1 MPREA
6 YHHGDLKAAAL
17 AEAERLIE
25 TDPEFS
31 MRQLATTLGVA
42 HRALYNHFG
51 DRAGLLAQLAAG
63 GFRQLAA
70 ATAKAGSAA
79 AFITA
84 YARFALARP
93 RLYHLMM
100 AQPYP
105 AFEREPDLRA
115 AADRLIAVA
124 LAVLAPDA
132 SNADSGRRAVMK
144 HWMLV
149 HGGLALHAGGVLRG
163 RDDAGFIAELLAI
176 AGLAPAATEP
186 SQALWEPQP

>member
-17 AEAERLIE
+17 AEAERMIE
-25 TDPEFS
+25 TDPDFS
-31 MRQLATTLGVA
+31 MRQLAGQLGVA

-51 DRAGLLAQLAAG
+51 DRAGLLAQLAAA

-70 ATAKAGSAA
+70 ATADADSVA

-93 RLYHLMM
+93 RLYQLMM
-100 AQPYP
+100 AQPYS
-105 AFEREPDLRA
+105 AFERNPDLRA
-115 AADRLIAVA
+115 AADFLIGVA
-124 LAVLAPDA
+124 LAVLAPGASDA
-132 SNADSGRRAVMK
+132 DTGRRQVMRY
-144 HWMLV
+144 WMLV
-149 HGGLALHAGGVLRG
+149 HGGLALHGGGVLRG

-176 AGLAPAATEP
+176 AGLKG
-186 SQALWEPQP
+186 

>member
-1 MPREA
+1 MPRDA
-6 YHHGDLKAAAL
+6 YHHGDLKAAAV

-25 TDPEFS
+25 LDPDFS
-31 MRQLATTLGVA
+31 VRQLAGQLGVA

-63 GFRQLAA
+63 GFRQLTA
-70 ATAKAGSAA
+70 ATAESDSPAG
-79 AFITA
+79 FITA

-93 RLYHLMM
+93 RLYQLMM

-105 AFEREPDLRA
+105 AFEQEPDLRA

-124 LAVLAPDA
+124 LAVLAPAASDA
-132 SNADSGRRAVMK
+132 ETGRRQVMR

-149 HGGLALHAGGVLRG
+149 HGGLALHGGGVLRG

-176 AGLAPAATEP
+176 AGLAPPQPEP
-186 SQALWEPQP
+186 PQPIWEPHA